1 MDAFR
6 LDVQTSSYALHLG
19 GRLIARLDGGAAAL
33 IPGAAAQLRELDI
46 ENAIE
51 RSEDW
56 LMPFSKSLQGCVL
69 LIRDATG
76 RIASTLG
83 GRTSLTVDEIENAF
97 TIVHDAVACGQPAAR
112 DAVADIVLL
121 RELAHHGRLARV
133 CLA

>member
-6 LDVQTSSYALHLG
+6 LDVQTNSYELHRGAQLV
-19 GRLIARLDGGAAAL
+19 ARLDGGALAL
-33 IPGAAAQLRELDI
+33 IPGSGAQLREIDI

-56 LMPFSKSLQGCVL
+56 LMPFSKSLRGCEL

-76 RIASTLG
+76 RMATALG
-83 GRTSLTVDEIENAF
+83 GRKSLTIDDMERAF
-97 TIVHDAVACGQPAAR
+97 TDAYVAVARGRTAMR

-121 RELAHHGRLARV
+121 RELAHHGVLARIT
-133 CLA
+133 LG